1 MSQDRLSSDAA
12 LRKMRQEYAVSCQNL
27 VVELEQVT
35 VGLSY
40 FDRPSEESDI
50 KEKLQEI
57 IQDLKDNSSS
67 KISIKKAIKELLNSV
82 LGKPQYDFEK
92 LNQRVVKFWQTY
104 VQMYNLYHGAII
116 YQGRL
121 VRSLTDRTDG
131 MSRIRDFLY
140 ALVKA
145 GPRTRLVEAEERL
158 EALKADY
165 LSDTGEEWSDVRE
178 EGPIILT
185 KNIVRGCEFSPELT
199 DIVKQLKKEEAL
211 RYPFYRRWV

>member
-67 KISIKKAIKELLNSV
+67 KISIKKVDSVGRWNVGEIATLLTR
-82 LGKPQYDFEK
+82 P
-92 LNQRVVKFWQTY
+92 
-104 VQMYNLYHGAII
+104 
-116 YQGRL
+116 
-121 VRSLTDRTDG
+121 DG
-131 MSRIRDFLY
+131 VNFM
-140 ALVKA
+140 
-145 GPRTRLVEAEERL
+145 
-158 EALKADY
+158 
-165 LSDTGEEWSDVRE
+165 
-178 EGPIILT
+178 
-185 KNIVRGCEFSPELT
+185 FS
-199 DIVKQLKKEEAL
+199 
-211 RYPFYRRWV
+211 